1 MNRLRLALPKGRWYQ
16 STCMLPIG
24 IPFNPKAPE
33 EPRTGAS
40 ARSAQPS
47 PEVPEHS
54 PTPPSMVLNYDYTGP
69 ATSTVGSFQIG
80 GAVNPQWQPA
90 LRLQTHRR
98 GKSRMRSR

>member
-1 MNRLRLALPKGRWYQ
+1 
-16 STCMLPIG
+16 MLPMG

-54 PTPPSMVLNYDYTGP
+54 PTPPSMVLNYDFTGA

-80 GAVNPQWQPA
+80 GAVNSPVATGAAASGSPPGKVSNAITVTIGGPA
-90 LRLQTHRR
+90 TVLF
-98 GKSRMRSR
+98 